1 MFSEWNQTQP
11 FNYLQNKPDFNQVC
25 EVISM
30 EVMGSKLAA
39 GLTSQQIYFC
49 HRTWGL
55 LLEASVQRAAEAFL
69 ASVILL
75 RKINGHGDEGF
86 EKFDSEIKVGFDSY
100 IMGRLATRLIG
111 TNPRSE
117 EEVERSP
124 TVEASSK
131 EISRPALDV
140 EFIDGPDMS
149 VKVSSTVKVLAAA
162 KSKDEG
168 ESEDDKDEEEDDD
181 DDEDD
186 DNEEDLGEE
195 EGDEDVSSE
204 DGGEENV
211 EGNGAGGAGEEDE
224 DDDDDDEDG
233 NDNNEKAGSDEDEED
248 EDDEEEVVEEEDD
261 HGEGDEEEDDDD
273 GEDEDGKEDED
284 DEDEESLQPPKKRKK

>member
-1 MFSEWNQTQP
+1 MNC
-11 FNYLQNKPDFNQVC
+11 LQNKPEFNQVC
-25 EVISM
+25 EAFSM

-39 GLTSQQIYFC
+39 GLTPQQIYLC

-55 LLEASVQRAAEAFL
+55 LLEASVQKAAEAFL
-69 ASVILL
+69 ASVFLL

-86 EKFDSEIKVGFDSY
+86 EKFDSEMKVGFGSY
-100 IMGRLATRLIG
+100 IMGTHAARLIG
-111 TNPRSE
+111 TNTRSE

-124 TVEASSK
+124 PAVEASSK

-149 VKVSSTVKVLAAA
+149 VKVSSTIKILAAA
-162 KSKDEG
+162 KSKDED
-168 ESEDDKDEEEDDD
+168 ESEEDKDD

-195 EGDEDVSSE
+195 GDEDVSSE
-204 DGGEENV
+204 DGGEEHN
-211 EGNGAGGAGEEDE
+211 EGNGTGGAGEEDE
-224 DDDDDDEDG
+224 DDEEDDEDG

-248 EDDEEEVVEEEDD
+248 EDDEDEVVEEEED
-261 HGEGDEEEDDDD
+261 HGEEGEEEDEDDD
-273 GEDEDGKEDED
+273 GEDEDEKDDEE

>member
-1 MFSEWNQTQP
+1 MSSEWNQTQP

-181 DDEDD
+181 DEDD

-204 DGGEENV
+204 DGGEENI

>member
-1 MFSEWNQTQP
+1 MSSEWNQTQP

-181 DDEDD
+181 DEDD

>member
-1 MFSEWNQTQP
+1 MSSEWNQTQP

-181 DDEDD
+181 DEDD

-204 DGGEENV
+204 DGGEENI

-284 DEDEESLQPPKKRKK
+284 DEDEESLQPPKKRKT